1 LNKQAIQCSINLINH
16 DESRVIDTHDR
27 SIQLQGLI
35 AMKVAMMVARPFA
48 SIVMM
53 VPLMIKLLAMM
64 IANHRIDCKDACERV
79 L

>member
-1 LNKQAIQCSINLINH
+1 
-16 DESRVIDTHDR
+16 
-27 SIQLQGLI
+27 
-35 AMKVAMMVARPFA
+35 MMVARPFA